1 MEPTY
6 RNGRFNFCWRLSYL
20 FSDPERYD
28 VVIVRLAGEKVVLLK
43 RIVALG
49 GEIISF
55 RHGKLIVNGEELA
68 EPYISYS
75 YDWNLEPRQVEE
87 EAVYVVGDN
96 RLVPM
101 EAHYFGQTSVKRIV
115 GRPLW

>member
-28 VVIVRLAGEKVVLLK
+28 VVVVRLAGEKVVLLK

-49 GEIISF
+49 GESVSF
-55 RHGKLIVNGEELA
+55 RRGKLIVNGEELE

-75 YDWNLEPRQVEE
+75 YNWNLEPRQVEK

-96 RLVPM
+96 RQVPM
-101 EAHYFGQTSVKRIV
+101 KAHYFGQTSVKRIV
-115 GRPLW
+115 GTPLW